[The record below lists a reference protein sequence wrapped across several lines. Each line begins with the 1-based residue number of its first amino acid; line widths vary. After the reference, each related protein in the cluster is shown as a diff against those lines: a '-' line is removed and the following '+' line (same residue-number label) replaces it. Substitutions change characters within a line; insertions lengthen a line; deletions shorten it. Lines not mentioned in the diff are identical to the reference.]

1 MLVSEAE
8 INSSPEGASQFGLLR
23 QRRFAPLFFTQF
35 FGAFNDNLFRNAMT
49 LMFVYGGLIAAES
62 VNTFVNAAAGLF
74 ILPFFLFS
82 ATAGQIADKFEK
94 SKLIRTIK
102 VCEILIAML
111 GALAVY
117 LQNVPFMLVV
127 LFALGTQSAFFGP
140 LKYSILPQHLEE
152 SELVGGN
159 AQIEM
164 GTFVSILLGTIAG
177 GVVAGLDDVSLML
190 GVFVVAVA
198 VVGYASS
205 RFIPHSPAT
214 APDLNIGWNVWK
226 ETWRLIHMARSNRT
240 VFLSILG
247 ISWFWLLGSA
257 FLAQIPNLTRLHLG
271 GGTTVVTLILAAFTV
286 AIALGSLACERLSGH
301 KVEIGI
307 VPLGAFGLS
316 AAGLDL
322 FFALTHFDSSLR
334 VEWLAF
340 LQAPGSFRVL
350 IDFGLIGF
358 FGGMFI
364 VPLYAL
370 IQLRTPEAQRARIIA
385 VNNVINSV
393 FMVSSAIIA
402 IVFLEAAGF
411 TIPQLL
417 LMLIVMNVAVAA
429 FIFYTVPEFAM
440 RFLVW
445 LLSHSMYRVQ
455 HQGLER
461 IPDDCAAVLVCN
473 HVTFVDAL
481 LLAGAVRRPVR
492 FIMFKPIFDIPVLN
506 FVFRTSRAI
515 PIQGRSENGEAY
527 EAAFAA
533 IREGLGAGDLLC
545 IFPEGA
551 LTRDGEIA
559 PFRPG
564 IERIIEETPVPVV
577 PLALQGLWG
586 SFFSHHEGV
595 FSKPFRRVWSRVKIV
610 VGAPVPAAEA
620 TAAHLEA
627 LVRELRGDAR

>member
-1 MLVSEAE
+1 MLVSAPQ
-8 INSSPEGASQFGLLR
+8 INSEADASQFQLLR

-49 LMFVYGGLIAAES
+49 LMFVYGGLVAADS

-82 ATAGQIADKFEK
+82 ALAGQLADKYEK
-94 SKLIRTIK
+94 SRLIRIIK
-102 VCEILIAML
+102 VCEILIALL

-117 LQNVPFMLVV
+117 SQNVPFMLTV
-127 LFALGTQSAFFGP
+127 LFLLGTQSAFFGP
-140 LKYSILPQHLEE
+140 LKYSILPQHLHE

-177 GVVAGLDDVSLML
+177 GVVAGLDNVSLFL
-190 GVFVVAVA
+190 SVFVVMVA
-198 VVGYASS
+198 LVGYTSS
-205 RFIPHSPAT
+205 RFIPLAPAT
-214 APDLNIGWNVWK
+214 EPDLAVGWNVAR
-226 ETWRLIHMARSNRT
+226 ETWRMVGMARENRT

-257 FLAQIPNLTRLHLG
+257 FIAQIPNLTRLNLG
-271 GGTTVVTLILAAFTV
+271 GGTTVVTLILAVFTI
-286 AIALGSLACERLSGH
+286 AIALGSLACERLSGQ

-307 VPLGAFGLS
+307 VPMGAFGLS
-316 AAGLDL
+316 LAGLDL
-322 FFALTHFDSSLR
+322 FFALTQFDSSAP
-334 VEWLAF
+334 VQWLGF
-340 LQAPGSFRVL
+340 LASDGAIRVL
-350 IDFGLIGF
+350 VDFALIGF

-370 IQLRTPEAQRARIIA
+370 IQLRTPESRRARIIA

-393 FMVSSAIIA
+393 FMVTSAVLAIA
-402 IVFLEAAGF
+402 FLEGAGF

-417 LMLIVMNVAVAA
+417 LTLIVMNVAVSA

-445 LLSHSMYRVQ
+445 LLSHSMYRVR
-455 HQGLER
+455 HDGLAH
-461 IPDDCAAVLVCN
+461 IPDEGPAVLVCN

-515 PIQGRSENGEAY
+515 PIQGRSEDAAAY
-527 EAAFAA
+527 EAAFAQ
-533 IREGLGAGDLLC
+533 IRAGLAAGDLLC

-551 LTRDGEIA
+551 LTRDGEMQR
-559 PFRPG
+559 FRPG
-564 IERIIEETPVPVV
+564 IERILSETPVPVV
-577 PLALQGLWG
+577 PMALKGLWG

-595 FSKPFRRVWSRVKIV
+595 FSKPFRRIWSRVDIV
-610 VGAPVPAAEA
+610 AAPAVPAMQA
-620 TAAHLEA
+620 TASHLEE
-627 LVRELRGDAR
+627 LVRGLRGDAR